1 LLAAIAAHLGEV
13 PVTIVCWSVKGGS
26 GTTVVATALSLVLAR
41 DSDALLVDLAGDVP
55 ATLGLPE
62 PMGPGVTDWMFAGPD
77 IGPSAI
83 ANLVL
88 PAVAGV
94 EVLPRGQVAL
104 VVDST
109 TAPRWEALGAA
120 LADDERHVVVDAGTT
135 ALPPPGLLD
144 HATTLLVLRPCY
156 LALRRAAAGPVRPD
170 GVVLVREPGRA
181 LGAADVEAVL
191 GVPVRCQVEVDPAV
205 ARAVDAGL
213 LAGRLPA
220 QLASAM
226 RRAA

>member
-1 LLAAIAAHLGEV
+1 M
-13 PVTIVCWSVKGGS
+13 TIVCWSVKGGS

-41 DSDALLVDLAGDVP
+41 DSGALLVDLAGDVP

-62 PMGPGVTDWMFAGPD
+62 PVGPGVTDWLSAGPD
-77 IGPSAI
+77 IGPAAI

-88 PAVAGV
+88 PAVGGV
-94 EVLPRGQVAL
+94 EVLPRGQTAL
-104 VVDST
+104 VVDPT

-120 LADDERHVVVDAGTT
+120 LADDERHVVIDAGTT

-144 HATTLLVLRPCY
+144 RSTNLLVLRPCY
-156 LALRRAAAGPVRPD
+156 LALRRAAVSPTRPD

-181 LGAADVEAVL
+181 LSAADVEAVL
-191 GVPVRCQVEVDPAV
+191 GAPVRCQVEVDPAV

-220 QLASAM
+220 QLAGAM